1 MVELQY
7 VKSQRLKSHSEESYA
22 GIEEIVPTELAET
35 APDPDQLG
43 GESARAE
50 FDEAFLASMD
60 ARNARKIKRFL
71 LSRPKEDVIRKIYI
85 GARLDKTIFEPNERS
100 LILQNAAE
108 KNRLDERIWNRF
120 QTSKGFRGRALT
132 ALGLVFQLDLP
143 PTKTGHL
150 PPIDFSCVQRWA
162 NSHKHAQD
170 ADVSMVARAIAAQT
184 SHIMEFDDDCLALA
198 LDCDEPLGWIP
209 YPVTL
214 VHIPNRQKAWGI
226 AAIRSGG
233 GISIMTIGAGDL
245 SIEGARLL
253 AFLETRCK
261 PKRRI
266 GPTTFVF
273 DESLQPQRAMRQSFI
288 EEGGRHRDRAQ
299 SLPYTR
305 RSHYRRQHYGPG
317 NKYVKVILIGSTTV
331 DPSGDAEKNATPI
344 KERIHRVSMHRPLRN
359 AKRDTPGT

>member
-22 GIEEIVPTELAET
+22 GIEENVPTELAET

-150 PPIDFSCVQRWA
+150 PPIDFSFVERWA

-288 EEGGRHRDRAQ
+288 EEGAAIATARKASLIRDA
-299 SLPYTR
+299 PIT
-305 RSHYRRQHYGPG
+305 
-317 NKYVKVILIGSTTV
+317 VGSTT
-331 DPSGDAEKNATPI
+331 DPAIN
-344 KERIHRVSMHRPLRN
+344 M
-359 AKRDTPGT
+359 